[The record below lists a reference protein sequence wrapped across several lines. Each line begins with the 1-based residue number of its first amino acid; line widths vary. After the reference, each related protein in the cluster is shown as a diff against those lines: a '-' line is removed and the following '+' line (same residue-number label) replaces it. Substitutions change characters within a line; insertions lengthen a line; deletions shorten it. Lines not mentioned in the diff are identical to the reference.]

1 MDEELVLHIFLAGSH
16 DLRQATETETEVSR
30 GLKGA
35 RSNNIMLYK
44 TNNMRRRLQR
54 LHVDYRVKHHSVQR
68 PHAGAAQLLSYPR
81 SKYLE
86 EMRRSATN
94 YGYMPRLGHRCQF
107 FSPFVT
113 GECANSTQCSYF
125 SSESFS
131 SVDSWRIG
139 KNGAPDVD
147 VAAQGGGLQRQSDF
161 FGEAITFVKDIDR
174 NHIQGIHSQ
183 QNQFTDQMNK
193 TIGSSP
199 SRVDRNIS
207 DAISSFN
214 GMSLCILS
222 KGSAN
227 LRTGNDADGPDA
239 KAFHSSALVWSEVLQ
254 YAWEWNNSTQYSVD
268 QEVPSITMSPMLVVA
283 AVAPVVA
290 QGGCHYL
297 HRIDKQLSTTRDSNY
312 ENPPSMWTMA
322 NYAVSFRDA
331 TLLSNTIES
340 SNSNADSDTSVH
352 HLLTPRERWHLH
364 ALHQLLH
371 NNHRLAMGAY
381 LRLLELFPGDLLG
394 LSLALDVA
402 YALGDSDAALR

>member
-1 MDEELVLHIFLAGSH
+1 MPTTCVLGPRL
-16 DLRQATETETEVSR
+16 
-30 GLKGA
+30 
-35 RSNNIMLYK
+35 
-44 TNNMRRRLQR
+44 RRLQ
-54 LHVDYRVKHHSVQR
+54 VHHRDMIHIVQR
-68 PHAGAAQLLSYPR
+68 PHAGAVQLLPYPR
-81 SKYLE
+81 SKFLE

-94 YGYMPRLGHRCQF
+94 NGCMPRLGHLCQH

-113 GECANSTQCSYF
+113 GESYYVNFTQCRYF

-131 SVDSWRIG
+131 SADSWRIG
-139 KNGAPDVD
+139 KNGGPDD
-147 VAAQGGGLQRQSDF
+147 VAPGGGLQRQSDF
-161 FGEAITFVKDIDR
+161 FGEAITFVKDFDR
-174 NHIQGIHSQ
+174 NHIQGVKSQ
-183 QNQFTDQMNK
+183 QNQSTGQMNK

-199 SRVDRNIS
+199 SRADSNIS
-207 DAISSFN
+207 DAISSFD

-227 LRTGNDADGPDA
+227 LHTGNDADGPDA
-239 KAFHSSALVWSEVLQ
+239 KAYHSSALAWSEVLQ
-254 YAWEWNNSTQYSVD
+254 YAWEWNISTQYSVD
-268 QEVPSITMSPMLVVA
+268 KEVPSITTSPMLVVA

-297 HRIDKQLSTTRDSNY
+297 RRIDKLLSTTRDSNN
-312 ENPPSMWTMA
+312 ETPPSMWTMA

-340 SNSNADSDTSVH
+340 SNPDANSDTSVH

-402 YALGDSDAALR
+402 YALGDSNAALR